1 MTSSRAD
8 AAVADDFLLL
18 VDVLPEGLRE
28 GVRAL
33 AVSGVL
39 EVVLDLGR
47 APEARLVDRVVRL
60 REALVGPEDLQ
71 QVLERVGA
79 PGEDNRAGIERTLHR
94 VSAIRNRR
102 GRVVGLTLRVGRAVY
117 GTIDMLKDLIGS
129 GRNLLLLG
137 RPGVGKTTKLRE
149 VARVL
154 ADDLGKRVMVVDTS
168 NEIGGDGDVPHPG
181 IGGARR
187 MQVSRPDRQH
197 DVMIEAVE
205 NHMPEAIIVDEIGT
219 SAEASAARTIAERGV
234 QLVATAH
241 GNTLENLVLNPT
253 LSDLVGGVH
262 TVTLSD
268 DEARRRRTQKTV
280 SERKAPPTFD
290 IVVEMVSRDEVR
302 VHADT
307 ADAVDR
313 LLAGKDVGGERRRQ
327 DAVTGRVEVEPA
339 KALPPV
345 ALGRGPMVRRPVGT
359 GSGVERSAARAVPM
373 GVTRPAGEGGA
384 LRESSARQPSETGVS
399 QTVGTEESSHADDT
413 RRSERLVG
421 EDDEASLDDEEVTA
435 AHAETEQSAAP
446 PTLLTEADA
455 ERHTRA
461 GISTLGI
468 GLPESRAATGAAM
481 LPASRPTRFA
491 PRRADDSPDAWPA
504 EEPKGL
510 TRLYPHGVNRDL
522 LLRVLR
528 ELPVEVRLV
537 SRLESADLV
546 VTLRSRANDPRMRRV
561 VAKTGARVEAV
572 KRASSTELRRALKGF
587 FNVLE
592 GVDEEEVRDAI
603 AEAEHAVKR
612 ALGEGISVAL
622 SPRQSRVRKLQH
634 RLVSR
639 YPLEAVSHGSEP
651 SRHLVIY
658 PLGAEV
664 EAALAKEDHEGS
676 P

>member
-28 GVRAL
+28 VVRAL
-33 AVSGVL
+33 ASTQVL

-60 REALVGPEDLQ
+60 REEPVGLADLQ

-268 DEARRRRTQKTV
+268 EEARRRRTQKTV

-307 ADAVDR
+307 AEAVDR
-313 LLAGKDVGGERRRQ
+313 LLAGKDVGGARRRQ
-327 DAVTGRVEVEPA
+327 DAVETTSPIPLMDVDVVPPPPTVIPEPA
-339 KALPPV
+339 SNPAPIDSPES
-345 ALGRGPMVRRPVGT
+345 LGTTHP
-359 GSGVERSAARAVPM
+359 
-373 GVTRPAGEGGA
+373 
-384 LRESSARQPSETGVS
+384 
-399 QTVGTEESSHADDT
+399 
-413 RRSERLVG
+413 
-421 EDDEASLDDEEVTA
+421 
-435 AHAETEQSAAP
+435 
-446 PTLLTEADA
+446 
-455 ERHTRA
+455 
-461 GISTLGI
+461 STL
-468 GLPESRAATGAAM
+468 PAT
-481 LPASRPTRFA
+481 RPTRFSSRSVDESA
-491 PRRADDSPDAWPA
+491 EAWPA
-504 EEPKGL
+504 EEPKEL

-537 SRLESADLV
+537 SRLESANLV

-561 VAKTGARVEAV
+561 VAKTGAHVEAV
-572 KRASSTELRRALKGF
+572 KRASSTELRRALKAF

-592 GVDEEEVRDAI
+592 GVDEEEVRDAVT
-603 AEAEHAVKR
+603 EAEHAVRR
-612 ALGEGISVAL
+612 ALSEGVSVAL
-622 SPRQSRVRKLQH
+622 APRQSRVRKLQH

-658 PLGAEV
+658 PLGAELD
-664 EAALAKEDHEGS
+664 AALAKEDDEGS

>member
-1 MTSSRAD
+1 
-8 AAVADDFLLL
+8 
-18 VDVLPEGLRE
+18 
-28 GVRAL
+28 
-33 AVSGVL
+33 
-39 EVVLDLGR
+39 
-47 APEARLVDRVVRL
+47 
-60 REALVGPEDLQ
+60 
-71 QVLERVGA
+71 
-79 PGEDNRAGIERTLHR
+79 
-94 VSAIRNRR
+94 
-102 GRVVGLTLRVGRAVY
+102 
-117 GTIDMLKDLIGS
+117 
-129 GRNLLLLG
+129 
-137 RPGVGKTTKLRE
+137 
-149 VARVL
+149 
-154 ADDLGKRVMVVDTS
+154 
-168 NEIGGDGDVPHPG
+168 
-181 IGGARR
+181 
-187 MQVSRPDRQH
+187 
-197 DVMIEAVE
+197 
-205 NHMPEAIIVDEIGT
+205 
-219 SAEASAARTIAERGV
+219 
-234 QLVATAH
+234 
-241 GNTLENLVLNPT
+241 
-253 LSDLVGGVH
+253 
-262 TVTLSD
+262 
-268 DEARRRRTQKTV
+268 
-280 SERKAPPTFD
+280 
-290 IVVEMVSRDEVR
+290 
-302 VHADT
+302 
-307 ADAVDR
+307 
-313 LLAGKDVGGERRRQ
+313 
-327 DAVTGRVEVEPA
+327 
-339 KALPPV
+339 
-345 ALGRGPMVRRPVGT
+345 
-359 GSGVERSAARAVPM
+359 
-373 GVTRPAGEGGA
+373 
-384 LRESSARQPSETGVS
+384 
-399 QTVGTEESSHADDT
+399 
-413 RRSERLVG
+413 
-421 EDDEASLDDEEVTA
+421 A

-446 PTLLTEADA
+446 PTPLTEADA

-461 GISTLGI
+461 GVTALGI
-468 GLPESRAATGAAM
+468 GSPESRSTMGASM
-481 LPASRPTRFA
+481 PPASRPTRFA
-491 PRRADDSPDAWPA
+491 PRRADDSHDAWPA